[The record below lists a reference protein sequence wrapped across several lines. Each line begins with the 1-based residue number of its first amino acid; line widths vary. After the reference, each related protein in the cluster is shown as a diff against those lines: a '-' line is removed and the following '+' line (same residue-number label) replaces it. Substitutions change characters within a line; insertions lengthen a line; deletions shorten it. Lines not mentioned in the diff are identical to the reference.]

1 MIYLGVLISVNQ
13 IKNYEEKGVTH
24 ALTGTFSQ
32 KYRAEQIPSFLA
44 FQHCLCLPALLHHYC
59 PAKSCYHQQSLK
71 RRICRNYS
79 STPRLSYL
87 GFLKASINLISVVH
101 MPLYTHSSRFCCH
114 PQPVLRPQ
122 IIWSQDTSLDEKV
135 LPVLSCQ
142 SYSEDSTLENLQSC
156 ENWLLYEQ
164 EIQQM
169 VIMWPGIASGPA
181 IYIYAFIMLHYS
193 PLCSGLFSPLWNI
206 AMSVVTSLSQKSWFC
221 QDCIA
226 DCYRS
231 SPNLTKILLCQD
243 FQILQRTL
251 LINLLL
257 SKWWFFRSH

>member
-24 ALTGTFSQ
+24 ALTGKFSQ

-44 FQHCLCLPALLHHYC
+44 FQHCLCLPASLHHYC
-59 PAKSCYHQQSLK
+59 PAKSCYRQQSLK
-71 RRICRNYS
+71 CRICRNYS
-79 STPRLSYL
+79 STPRLSYI
-87 GFLKASINLISVVH
+87 GFLKASINLISVAH

-156 ENWLLYEQ
+156 EN
-164 EIQQM
+164 
-169 VIMWPGIASGPA
+169 
-181 IYIYAFIMLHYS
+181 
-193 PLCSGLFSPLWNI
+193 
-206 AMSVVTSLSQKSWFC
+206 
-221 QDCIA
+221 
-226 DCYRS
+226 
-231 SPNLTKILLCQD
+231 
-243 FQILQRTL
+243 
-251 LINLLL
+251 
-257 SKWWFFRSH
+257 